1 MPTNKDELARI
12 LNIDP
17 DDLHTLTPR
26 WLELMQEG
34 VIVQLTVRRW
44 RAQTKLLAD
53 DLGLPREANDL
64 IGDLLA
70 LGSKRL
76 LPLDI
81 TRQLSAIESAGRK
94 ALDRFGFS
102 THWGTFVTASSF
114 DAWRIANAEHKER
127 YFQIRDRILADYDT
141 LINAMRYDYRDAAKA
156 AYQRIT
162 RLNPYAF
169 QVNEYAFV
177 DDFTARILALIPSA
191 DAIYASFAWTE
202 SLSYIPLPSML
213 ADDMARQQRAT
224 LEDLLQK
231 DALWKEIAITDAAD
245 RERREQLAR
254 MNDAV
259 VSEARRQKTQ
269 LIDGFLTDLTLQLRS
284 LIYDAVSDVLAAMQ
298 RNNDKLHPRSVVQ
311 LRNLCDQVGRL
322 NFFGDAEADTLIAQ
336 MKATFDNQTPDMRNH
351 AEIQEVLSDV
361 ATVVRQSLLALDP
374 AARPLRTASLETDLD
389 RLPPDLALQ
398 RARRRLNLDLDPPPT
413 DTGIPVSLIP
423 LFRAPRQLVMA
434 AVSS

>member
-1 MPTNKDELARI
+1 MSATKTELARI
-12 LNIDP
+12 LNVDP
-17 DDLHTLTPR
+17 NNLHTLTPR

-34 VIVQLTVRRW
+34 VIVQLTIRRW

-81 TRQLSAIESAGRK
+81 TRQLAAVESAGRK
-94 ALDRFGFS
+94 TLDRFGYS
-102 THWGTFVTASSF
+102 THWGTFVVADAF
-114 DAWRIANAEHKER
+114 DDWRTANAIHKER
-127 YFQIRDRILADYDT
+127 YFEIRDRILADYDT
-141 LINAMRYDYRDAAKA
+141 LIDNMRYDYRDAAKA
-156 AYQRIT
+156 AYQRVT
-162 RLNPYAF
+162 RLNPNAF
-169 QVNEYAFV
+169 QVDEYEFV
-177 DDFTARILALIPSA
+177 ADFTARILALIPSA

-202 SLSYIPLPSML
+202 SLSYIPLPALL
-213 ADDMARQQRAT
+213 ADEQQLDAALAARLAT
-224 LEDLLQK
+224 DETWRTL
-231 DALWKEIAITDAAD
+231 AITDAAD
-245 RERREQLAR
+245 RERRERMAR
-254 MNDAV
+254 MNEAV

-269 LIDGFLTDLTLQLRS
+269 LIDGFLTDLSVQLRS
-284 LIYDAVSDVLAAMQ
+284 LIYDATSDVLAAMQ
-298 RNNDKLHPRSVVQ
+298 RNDGKLHPRSVVQ
-311 LRNLCDQVGRL
+311 LRNLCDQVARL

-361 ATVVRQSLLALDP
+361 STVVRHSLLALDP

-398 RARRRLNLDLDPPPT
+398 RARRRLTLDIDPPT
-413 DTGIPVSLIP
+413 DSGIPIDLVP